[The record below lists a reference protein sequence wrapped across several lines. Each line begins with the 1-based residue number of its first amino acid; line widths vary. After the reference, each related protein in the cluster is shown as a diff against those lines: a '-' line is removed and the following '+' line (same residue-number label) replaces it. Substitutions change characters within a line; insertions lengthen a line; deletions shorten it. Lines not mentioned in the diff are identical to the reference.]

1 MKGNG
6 REKTGRRF
14 QLLNNGRI
22 HSRGQNK
29 SPAGVQPSEALRQ
42 LQFEEERRRWEA
54 VPCYVNESLRSLFRT
69 PSPHLRPSKAV
80 LDKLLIAI
88 PVLEATDHFSFCH

>member
-14 QLLNNGRI
+14 QL
-22 HSRGQNK
+22 GQNK

-42 LQFEEERRRWEA
+42 LQFEEERRRREA

-80 LDKLLIAI
+80 LDNLLIAI
-88 PVLEATDHFSFCH
+88 PVLEATDHFSCCH

>member
-1 MKGNG
+1 M
-6 REKTGRRF
+6 
-14 QLLNNGRI
+14 GRI

-29 SPAGVQPSEALRQ
+29 SPTGVQPSEALIQ
-42 LQFEEERRRWEA
+42 LQFEEERRRREA
-54 VPCYVNESLRSLFRT
+54 VPCDVNERLRSLFRT